1 MTIMKAEWQIAIR
14 NKRLLFFNIVVPIVF
29 IAPLI
34 LSGAPGVHVTV
45 ILVVLFA
52 LFSTF
57 GSSIPLIRDKESG
70 LLQRY
75 VMTGVNPG
83 FLLLQRTLVFA
94 LIDFLQLVPAQALI
108 IVVTAGNFGEISLFM
123 TMVFLA
129 LIAGNL
135 FGVLAASASRSIAE
149 GALFSSFLGLF
160 MIHFAGVFRVA
171 VPGSLVSIVEP
182 WIPFRPLYLSVRTI
196 VLGAEPVMGSDLA
209 PPLFFTLV
217 LIMGTYCRGKVFL
230 GTTNR

>member
-1 MTIMKAEWQIAIR
+1 MTIMKAEWRIAIR

-29 IAPLI
+29 IVPLI
-34 LSGAPGVHVTV
+34 LGGAPGVHVTA

-83 FLLLQRTLVFA
+83 FLLLQRTLVFT
-94 LIDFLQLVPAQALI
+94 LIDFLQLLPAQALI
-108 IVVTAGNFGEISLFM
+108 ITVTGGNFGEISLFS

-149 GALFSSFLGLF
+149 GALFSSLLGLM

-171 VPGSLVSIVEP
+171 VPGSFASIVEP
-182 WIPFRPLYLSVRTI
+182 WIPFRPLYLSVRTV

-217 LIMGTYCRGKVFL
+217 LIMGTYFRGKVFL

>member
-1 MTIMKAEWQIAIR
+1 MTIMKAEWRLAIR
-14 NKRLLFFNIVVPIVF
+14 NKRLLFFNILVPIVF

-83 FLLLQRTLVFA
+83 FLLLQRTLTFA
-94 LIDFLQLVPAQALI
+94 LIDF
-108 IVVTAGNFGEISLFM
+108 
-123 TMVFLA
+123 
-129 LIAGNL
+129 
-135 FGVLAASASRSIAE
+135 
-149 GALFSSFLGLF
+149 
-160 MIHFAGVFRVA
+160 
-171 VPGSLVSIVEP
+171 
-182 WIPFRPLYLSVRTI
+182 
-196 VLGAEPVMGSDLA
+196 
-209 PPLFFTLV
+209 
-217 LIMGTYCRGKVFL
+217 
-230 GTTNR
+230 